1 MRRFRLN
8 VALLI
13 FGIALS
19 AIGATI
25 LFFYGLW
32 AQGCLTLIVTAV
44 FIFALWHLQSRLIGT
59 MSAFVNALEMN
70 DTTTRVILGGDNEL
84 RKMSESMN
92 RLSDIYSENMRELQ
106 TRKLY
111 YDRVLRIM
119 THEMRNGIT
128 PIVAIAADMVAK
140 PERYQGNKFYEAS
153 QLLLSQTE
161 GIHRFLDSYYK
172 LTHLPEPKLEI
183 VKAGDF
189 FKSLRRLL
197 KAELDNRNIPEETIS
212 YTVPEDMSLNIDT
225 SLINQVMIN
234 LLRNSL
240 DALPSEGGK
249 IEIILTVSDSRPYLT
264 IKDNGSGM
272 TQDTINNLF
281 QPFYTTKPNGSG
293 VGLSI
298 CRQIVRKHGGE
309 IQLKSHEGKGTSV
322 FITLSK

>member
-1 MRRFRLN
+1 MRRFRLKI
-8 VALLI
+8 ALLI
-13 FGIALS
+13 AGIIIS
-19 AIGATI
+19 VIGATI
-25 LFFYGLW
+25 LFLYGLW
-32 AQGCLTLIVTAV
+32 AQGCLTLIVSAV
-44 FIFALWHLQSRLIGT
+44 CIFALWHLQSRLIGIMT
-59 MSAFVNALEMN
+59 AFVNALEMN
-70 DTTTRVILGGDNEL
+70 DTTTRIILGGDHEL
-84 RKMSESMN
+84 RKMSASMN
-92 RLSDIYSENMRELQ
+92 RISDMYSENMRELQ

-128 PIVAIAADMVAK
+128 PIMAIAADMVAK
-140 PERYQGNKFYEAS
+140 PERYQGDKFSDAT
-153 QLLLSQTE
+153 QLLLSQAE

-172 LTHLPEPKLEI
+172 LTHLPEPKLET
-183 VKAGDF
+183 VEAGDF
-189 FKSLRRLL
+189 FKSLRQLL
-197 KAELDNRNIPEETIS
+197 KAELDNRNKPEEIIS

-225 SLINQVMIN
+225 SLMNQVMVN
-234 LLRNSL
+234 LLRNAL

-298 CRQIVRKHGGE
+298 SRQIILKHGGE
-309 IQLKSHEGKGTSV
+309 IRLQSQEGKGTSV
-322 FITLSK
+322 FITLVN

>member
-8 VALLI
+8 IALLI
-13 FGIALS
+13 TGIIVS
-19 AIGATI
+19 AIGATL
-25 LFFYGLW
+25 LFFNGLW
-32 AQGCLTLIVTAV
+32 AQGCLTLFVTAV
-44 FIFALWHLQSRLIGT
+44 CIFALWHLQSRLIDT

-70 DTTTRVILGGDNEL
+70 DTTARVILGGDHQL
-84 RKMSESMN
+84 SKMSTSMN
-92 RLSDIYSENMRELQ
+92 RISDIYSENMRELQ

-140 PERYQGNKFYEAS
+140 PDRYQGKKFSEAS
-153 QLLLSQTE
+153 HLLLSQAE

-172 LTHLPEPKLEI
+172 LTHLPEPKLETI
-183 VKAGDF
+183 KAGDF
-189 FKSLRRLL
+189 FRSLRRLL
-197 KAELDNRNIPEETIS
+197 KAEMDNRNLPEDIIS
-212 YTVPEDMSLNIDT
+212 YTVPEDMTLTVDIA
-225 SLINQVMIN
+225 LMNQVMIN
-234 LLRNSL
+234 LLRNAL

-264 IKDNGSGM
+264 IKDNGTGM
-272 TQDTINNLF
+272 TQDTIHNLF

-298 CRQIVRKHGGE
+298 TRQIIQKHGGE
-309 IQLKSHEGKGTSV
+309 IRIQSQPAKGTSV
-322 FITLSK
+322 YITLSI

>member
-8 VALLI
+8 IALLI
-13 FGIALS
+13 AGIIIS
-19 AIGATI
+19 AIGATL
-25 LFFYGLW
+25 LFINGLW
-32 AQGCLTLIVTAV
+32 AQGCLILILTAV
-44 FIFALWHLQSRLIGT
+44 CIFSLWHLQSRLIGT

-70 DTTTRVILGGDNEL
+70 DTTTRIILGGDHEL
-84 RKMSESMN
+84 RKMSASMN
-92 RLSDIYSENMRELQ
+92 RISDIYSENMRELQ

-140 PERYQGNKFYEAS
+140 PERYQGNKFSEAS
-153 QLLLSQTE
+153 QLLLSQAE
-161 GIHRFLDSYYK
+161 GIHHFLDSYYK
-172 LTHLPEPKLEI
+172 LTHLPETKLEDI
-183 VKAGDF
+183 KAGEY
-189 FKSLRRLL
+189 FKSLRRLF
-197 KAELDNRNIPEETIS
+197 KAELDNRDKPEETIS
-212 YTVPEDMSLNIDT
+212 YTVPEDMALNIDI
-225 SLINQVMIN
+225 SLMNQVMIN
-234 LLRNSL
+234 LLRNAL

-249 IEIILTVSDSRPYLT
+249 VEIILTVSDSRPFFT
-264 IKDNGSGM
+264 IKDNGLGM

-281 QPFYTTKPNGSG
+281 QPFFTTKPNGSG

-309 IQLKSHEGKGTSV
+309 IRIKSLEGKGTSV